1 MRMNEPPA
9 GRATA
14 CAREARRRGPKPPR
28 GSKAE
33 AIPGREKCE
42 GNLDS
47 ELGVDLERHA
57 DVGDPNLARQSWPVG
72 SSQAGFGKPEG
83 DGRLC
88 LHTWSVGD
96 AGVGVEARGH
106 IDRYDPRARGVD
118 RLDPRGEVAFWSSR
132 DPGAENCVEHHLG
145 VFEQQCLGDVDAKLA
160 QRVELLF
167 GGTVQATGVDASNRC
182 QASPAVK
189 VAGGRQ
195 AVAGVVADAA
205 CDDGAAL
212 TEPG

>member
-57 DVGDPNLARQSWPVG
+57 DVGDRN
-72 SSQAGFGKPEG
+72 
-83 DGRLC
+83 
-88 LHTWSVGD
+88 
-96 AGVGVEARGH
+96 
-106 IDRYDPRARGVD
+106 DPRARSVD

-167 GGTVQATGVDASNRC
+167 GGTVQATGVDASN
-182 QASPAVK
+182 
-189 VAGGRQ
+189 
-195 AVAGVVADAA
+195 
-205 CDDGAAL
+205 
-212 TEPG
+212 